1 MSIHRSFVF
10 FFTKEGLRTIEL
22 VVRSLES
29 KNAKNRE
36 ARKLGCWDAEGPA
49 FQALRSGA
57 LYTMKKDMKKTK
69 KPIDFDERV
78 LC

>member
-36 ARKLGCWDAEGPA
+36 ARKLGCWDAEGPG
-49 FQALRSGA
+49 QRPSRSA
-57 LYTMKKDMKKTK
+57 SLKELYT
-69 KPIDFDERV
+69 
-78 LC
+78 